1 MAEKPYF
8 QFKQCN
14 DSNFMYGRTKNGVK
28 HKIQWIVIHF
38 TAGKGDTAKNNADYF
53 ARCGGLNASAHFFV
67 DENEIWQTVNLAN
80 TAWHC
85 GSETGYYYN
94 SCRNVNSIGI
104 EMCSD
109 WKNGEYVITMETQKR
124 TVKLVQWLM
133 EQYGIDINHVCMHYH
148 VTHKYCLPL
157 DSTEL
162 LTREGWKALGD
173 IKVGEE
179 VMQYDTNTDR
189 LSFGAVSSVVEPYE
203 AEVLSCHGFEATANH
218 RMWAANNNFNKKTG
232 TYKWRE
238 QLWGDMLT
246 GSRQNLVKNGAM
258 YAGSGLPLTDD
269 EIRFLVW
276 VQGDGHYMKGTYQ
289 DVCGIEFHVKKQ
301 RKIDRVKEI
310 LDNLM
315 IDYTVSNKRDGSVSY
330 RNYGTDLY
338 YWCEQWLKNKQFQY
352 NLLEM
357 NQHQYD
363 VFWNECLQVDGCE
376 AGHLYTSSIQNN
388 LDVVQAV
395 CATKGYRTNKTR
407 LGRSSHAY
415 DYLAID
421 RLTANYSIG
430 GVQKSVAT
438 RTTEVSCV
446 SVPTGYILVRQK
458 TKTFIVGNCPEPF
471 VLHYEQW
478 TNFLNMV
485 KNKENDM
492 TKAETTAIAQSE
504 AKKIANQVAGKIAEQ
519 VYDKYNKVYNSVAE
533 VPDWG
538 KATIKKL
545 VDKGY
550 LKGNGKGL
558 DLSEDLLRVLVIN
571 DRAGMY
577 GEE

>member
-173 IKVGEE
+173 VKVGEE

-189 LSFGAVSSVVEPYE
+189 LSFGVVSSVVEPYE
-203 AEVLSCHGFEATANH
+203 AEVLKNHNFEATANH
-218 RMWAANNNFNKKTG
+218 RMWARFYHANERWEEKSYQEILDKGRTSMIKTSGFYENK
-232 TYKWRE
+232 
-238 QLWGDMLT
+238 
-246 GSRQNLVKNGAM
+246 
-258 YAGSGLPLTDD
+258 GLPLSDN

-276 VQGDGHYMKGTYQ
+276 LQGDGHYRKWKPSNSIY
-289 DVCGIEFHVKKQ
+289 GIEFHFKRQ
-301 RKIDRVKEI
+301 RKIDRLLSLLNEMEI
-310 LDNLM
+310 VPQISYKN
-315 IDYTVSNKRDGSVSY
+315 DGSTLIYVKFDKITY
-330 RNYGTDLY
+330 D
-338 YWCEQWLKNKQFQY
+338 WCCKWLSDKQFTY
-352 NLLEM
+352 DWIEM
-357 NQHQYD
+357 TQNQFE
-363 VFWNECLQVDGCE
+363 VFWEELLQVDGCVAKNNYCSVIE
-376 AGHLYTSSIQNN
+376 KN
-388 LDVVQAV
+388 LDVVQAI
-395 CATKGYRTNKTR
+395 CATHGMRAKKT
-407 LGRSSHAY
+407 LHAKNHYKKYHY
-415 DYLAID
+415 DSID
-421 RLTANYSIG
+421 IATCNYTIG
-430 GVQKSVAT
+430 DKQYSVEKRNT
-438 RTTEVSCV
+438 QVSCI
-446 SVPTGYILVRQK
+446 SVPSGFILIRQQGR
-458 TKTFIVGNCPEPF
+458 TFITGNCPEPF
-471 VLHYEQW
+471 VKHYEQW
-478 TNFLNMV
+478 SNFLQMIKGV
-485 KNKENDM
+485 EDL

-504 AKKIANQVAGKIAEQ
+504 AKKIANQVAGKVAEQ

>member
-1 MAEKPYF
+1 MAEKPEIK
-8 QFKQCN
+8 FKQCN

-133 EQYGIDINHVCMHYH
+133 EQYGIDINHICMHYH

-189 LSFGAVSSVVEPYE
+189 LSFGAVSSVVKPYE
-203 AEVLSCHGFEATANH
+203 AEVLKNHNFEATANH
-218 RMWAANNNFNKKTG
+218 RMWAKTNCATG
-232 TYKWRE
+232 VWRE
-238 QLWGDMLT
+238 KIYGEMLT
-246 GSRQNLVKNGAM
+246 GGRQNIIKNGAL
-258 YAGSGLPLTDD
+258 YEGKGLDLTDD
-269 EIRFLVW
+269 ELRLLVW
-276 VQGDGHYMKGTYQ
+276 VQGDGHYRKNYEHNTIYGL
-289 DVCGIEFHVKKQ
+289 EFHFKKQ
-301 RKIDRVKEI
+301 RKIDRLTTLLED
-310 LDNLM
+310 LG
-315 IDYTVSNKRDGSVSY
+315 IDYRLKWRADGSAVIRTLDDESY
-330 RNYGTDLY
+330 K
-338 YWCEQWLKNKQFQY
+338 WCEQWLDEKKFTFDFI
-352 NLLEM
+352 EM
-357 NQHQYD
+357 TQHQFE
-363 VFWNECLQVDGCE
+363 VFWEEILQVDGCKS
-376 AGHLYTSSIQNN
+376 GDLYTSAIPQN
-388 LDVVQAV
+388 LDVVQAI
-395 CATKGYRTNKTR
+395 CATKGIRTNRMRIGSGANYKFDT
-407 LGRSSHAY
+407 
-415 DYLAID
+415 ID
-421 RLTANYSIG
+421 RLNSNYTI
-430 GVQKSVAT
+430 T
-438 RTTEVSCV
+438 NRRTVTYKRNTMVSCV
-446 SVPTGYILVRQK
+446 SVPTGYILIRQNN
-458 TKTFIVGNCPEPF
+458 KTFIVGNCPEPF

-577 GEE
+577 GSEK

>member
-1 MAEKPYF
+1 MAEKPEIK
-8 QFKQCN
+8 FKQCN

-124 TVKLVQWLM
+124 AVKLVQWLM

-148 VTHKYCLPL
+148 VTHKY
-157 DSTEL
+157 
-162 LTREGWKALGD
+162 
-173 IKVGEE
+173 
-179 VMQYDTNTDR
+179 
-189 LSFGAVSSVVEPYE
+189 
-203 AEVLSCHGFEATANH
+203 
-218 RMWAANNNFNKKTG
+218 
-232 TYKWRE
+232 
-238 QLWGDMLT
+238 
-246 GSRQNLVKNGAM
+246 
-258 YAGSGLPLTDD
+258 
-269 EIRFLVW
+269 
-276 VQGDGHYMKGTYQ
+276 
-289 DVCGIEFHVKKQ
+289 
-301 RKIDRVKEI
+301 
-310 LDNLM
+310 
-315 IDYTVSNKRDGSVSY
+315 
-330 RNYGTDLY
+330 
-338 YWCEQWLKNKQFQY
+338 
-352 NLLEM
+352 
-357 NQHQYD
+357 
-363 VFWNECLQVDGCE
+363 
-376 AGHLYTSSIQNN
+376 
-388 LDVVQAV
+388 
-395 CATKGYRTNKTR
+395 
-407 LGRSSHAY
+407 
-415 DYLAID
+415 
-421 RLTANYSIG
+421 
-430 GVQKSVAT
+430 
-438 RTTEVSCV
+438 
-446 SVPTGYILVRQK
+446 
-458 TKTFIVGNCPEPF
+458 CPEPF

-519 VYDKYNKVYNSVAE
+519 VYDKYNKVYNSIAE

-577 GEE
+577 GSEE